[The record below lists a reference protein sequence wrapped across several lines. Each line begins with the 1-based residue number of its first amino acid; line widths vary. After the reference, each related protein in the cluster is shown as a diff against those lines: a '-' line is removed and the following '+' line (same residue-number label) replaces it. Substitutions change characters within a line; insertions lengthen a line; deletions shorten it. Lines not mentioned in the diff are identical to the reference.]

1 MNTNGCIHI
10 VIGLPHS
17 GRYTWACW
25 FNYEDED
32 SICYENKH
40 PELFESD
47 GTLNMQISSVV
58 NEWTFNKLELN
69 IAKSHNFP
77 IIIIENI
84 NLREIKKVLE
94 LAKKY
99 SYSIEFHLPEFG
111 YMFYPNELDSRDQ
124 LNKIKLTKCNYSIKN
139 QVVYSE
145 NNFISMLKNFNSV
158 VNFIKSNYQHIEDPF
173 DPSDWIIRIDMFLE
187 VRRPTSP
194 YPKNPSPR
202 SKKFFYIEELF

>member
-1 MNTNGCIHI
+1 MNTNGCVHI
-10 VIGLPHS
+10 VIGLPNT

-47 GTLNMQISSVV
+47 GTLNVKISSIVR
-58 NEWTFNKLELN
+58 EWSFTKLELN
-69 IAKSHNFP
+69 LTKNNFT
-77 IIIIENI
+77 IIILENI

-94 LAKKY
+94 LAQKY
-99 SYSIEFHLPEFG
+99 FYSIEFHLPDFG
-111 YMFYPNELDSRDQ
+111 YMFYPNELDEKEQ

-139 QVVYSE
+139 QIVYTE
-145 NNFISMLKNFNSV
+145 NNFSSMLKHFNSV
-158 VNFIKSNYQHIEDPF
+158 RNFIKSNYLYIEDPF
-173 DPSDWIIRIDMFLE
+173 DPTDWIKRIDLYLE
-187 VRRPTSP
+187 VRRPTGP

-202 SKKFFYIEELF
+202 SKKFFYIQELC